1 MPSPYVKNLV
11 KDTGKSV
18 SEIEK
23 LWDRAKKISAEE
35 FGKGEDSWG
44 SREYSYT
51 VGIVK
56 NMLGIREEL
65 LDPQD
70 FLNSDLV
77 ALDFLKE
84 VTVSGQFDVG
94 NVVPP
99 DDEKEEEEE
108 EEELDEK
115 KKDPEDDE
123 DDEKKKQLL
132 QDLEAAEKLEL
143 SGNERQSIE
152 EALKASDEN
161 LSEEEQVAIIDQVL
175 ALE

>member
-1 MPSPYVKNLV
+1 MPSPYVKSLA

-23 LWDRAKKISAEE
+23 LWNRAKKIAVEE

-70 FLNSDLV
+70 FLNSDLT

-84 VTVSGQFDVG
+84 ITVSGQFDIG

-99 DDEKEEEEE
+99 EDEEEED
-108 EEELDEK
+108 EELDEK
-115 KKDPEDDE
+115 KKDPEE

-132 QDLEAAEKLEL
+132 QDLEVAEKIEL
-143 SGNERQSIE
+143 AGNVGLPIKETTATT
-152 EALKASDEN
+152 EATLTEA
-161 LSEEEQVAIIDQVL
+161 EQVDMIDQML
-175 ALE
+175 GDL